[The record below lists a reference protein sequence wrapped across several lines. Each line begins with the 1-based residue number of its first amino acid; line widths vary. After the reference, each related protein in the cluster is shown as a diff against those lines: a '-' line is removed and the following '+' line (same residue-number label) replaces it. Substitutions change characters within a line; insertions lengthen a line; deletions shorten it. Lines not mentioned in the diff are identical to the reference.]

1 MQSLEKGCVLF
12 MTHKIAVVG
21 DKDSVLPFKILGF
34 DVFPSSTPEKAR
46 QTIDS
51 LAENRYGVIY
61 LTEAMAK
68 EIPDTIKR
76 YDAEVQPAIILIPNH
91 KGSLNIGMNR
101 VQDNVEKAVGQNI
114 L

>member
-1 MQSLEKGCVLF
+1 MD
-12 MTHKIAVVG
+12 HKIAVVG

-34 DVFPSSTPEKAR
+34 DVFASPTAQKAR
-46 QTIDS
+46 ETIDS
-51 LAENRYGVIY
+51 LAQQNYGVIY

-91 KGSLNIGMNR
+91 KGSLNIGKNR
-101 VQDNVEKAVGQNI
+101 IEENVEKAVGQNI

>member
-1 MQSLEKGCVLF
+1 MA
-12 MTHKIAVVG
+12 HRIAVVG

-34 DVFPSSTPEKAR
+34 DVFAADTGKEAR

-51 LAENRYGVIY
+51 LAEKKYGVIY
-61 LTEAMAK
+61 LTEAIAE

-76 YDAEVQPAIILIPNH
+76 YDAEVKPAIILIPNH
-91 KGSLNIGMNR
+91 KGSLNIGKNR
-101 VQDNVEKAVGQNI
+101 IEKNVEKAVGQNI

>member
-1 MQSLEKGCVLF
+1 MA
-12 MTHKIAVVG
+12 HKIAVVG

-34 DVFPSSTPEKAR
+34 DVFASATPRIAR
-46 QTIDS
+46 ETIDR
-51 LAENRYGVIY
+51 LAGEQYGVIY

-91 KGSLNIGMNR
+91 KGSLNIGKGRIRKNM
-101 VQDNVEKAVGQNI
+101 EKAVGQDI

>member
-1 MQSLEKGCVLF
+1 MA
-12 MTHKIAVVG
+12 HKIAVVG

-34 DVFPSSTPEKAR
+34 NVFAAANSQIAR
-46 QTIDS
+46 ETIDS
-51 LAENRYGVIY
+51 LAERNYGVIY

-91 KGSLNIGMNR
+91 KGSLNIGKGR
-101 VQDNVEKAVGQNI
+101 IQENVEKAVGQNI